1 MGFCCFWF
9 LHKLDYFCA
18 LILLFVDY
26 DLSFLFL
33 IAKVYDFVD
42 VLLFSSGD
50 LFLLLAKTILFEF

>member
-9 LHKLDYFCA
+9 LHKLDYFWA